1 MKKSLIILLASTLCV
16 LLAACGS
23 TAPASSTPTPEIS
36 AEVISESTPEPSEP
50 AVSEPE
56 ENEPELSETESDE
69 PETTEDVPEYPAPPA
84 GGDGATTLDTLN
96 KFWADFFTSVPA
108 EEKRN
113 ASYEDIAEMIGAEGI
128 LSIPANASPGHV
140 FYKWVAPSQ
149 ESIYLEFSVRD
160 DGVYYFYNGAA
171 TGIKVS

>member
-1 MKKSLIILLASTLCV
+1 MKKVLCILLTVMLCV
-16 LLAACGS
+16 LLTACGS
-23 TAPASSTPTPEIS
+23 NA
-36 AEVISESTPEPSEP
+36 PEPVSDTPALDGGED
-50 AVSEPE
+50 AVSETIEQE
-56 ENEPELSETESDE
+56 EVEPEAVEPEVDE
-69 PETTEDVPEYPAPPA
+69 PEEIEPEEIDDTPEYPEPPV

-113 ASYEDIAEMIGAEGI
+113 ASYEDIAEMLGADGI
-128 LSIPANASPGHV
+128 LSIPGHASPGHV

-171 TGIKVS
+171 TGITVS

>member
-1 MKKSLIILLASTLCV
+1 MKRVLTILLATTLCV

-23 TAPASSTPTPEIS
+23 TTPAASTPTPEIS
-36 AEVISESTPEPSEP
+36 ADVVTENTPAPSEP
-50 AVSEPE
+50 VVSELEKSEPE
-56 ENEPELSETESDE
+56 ESE
-69 PETTEDVPEYPAPPA
+69 PETTEDTPEYPAPPA
-84 GGDGATTLDTLN
+84 GGDGATTLDVLN
-96 KFWADFFTSVPA
+96 TFWADFFTSVPA
-108 EEKRN
+108 EEKRK

-128 LSIPANASPGHV
+128 LSIPDNASPGHV